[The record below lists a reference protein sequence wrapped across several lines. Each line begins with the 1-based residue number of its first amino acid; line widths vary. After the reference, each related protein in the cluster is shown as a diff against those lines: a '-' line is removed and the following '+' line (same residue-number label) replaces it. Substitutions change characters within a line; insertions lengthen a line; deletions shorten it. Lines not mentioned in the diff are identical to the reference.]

1 MAFNSWEPVLDPVNG
16 KMQQEPRVFAHDA
29 VALTAAD
36 ITAGTTIANTDK
48 RGCCLYV
55 GVAMDTI
62 TVTMESGSTGV
73 VFKGIAAGSFLPI
86 LVTAVTAATPGGGA
100 TLADGDIVALF

>member
-1 MAFNSWEPVLDPVNG
+1 MSFNSWEPVLDPVNG

-36 ITAGTTIANTDK
+36 ITAGNTIANTGK

-55 GVAMDTI
+55 GVAMTSI
-62 TVTMESGSTGV
+62 TVTMESGNSVTL
-73 VFKGIAAGSFLPI
+73 KGITAGSFLPV
-86 LVTAVTAATPGGGA
+86 LVTAVTAATPDSGA
-100 TLADGDIVALF
+100 LADGDIVALF

>member
-36 ITAGTTIANTDK
+36 ITAGNTIANTGK

-55 GVAMDTI
+55 GVAMTSI
-62 TVTMESGSTGV
+62 TVTMESGNSV
-73 VFKGIAAGSFLPI
+73 ALRGIAAGSFLPVLI
-86 LVTAVTAATPGGGA
+86 TAVTAATPASGA
-100 TLADGDIVALF
+100 LADGDIVALF

>member
-16 KMQQEPRVFAHDA
+16 KIQQEPRVFAHDA

-36 ITAGTTIANTDK
+36 ITAGNTIANTGK

-62 TVTMESGSTGV
+62 TVTMESGNSV
-73 VFKGIAAGSFLPI
+73 ALKGIAAGSFLPV

>member
-16 KMQQEPRVFAHDA
+16 KIQQEPRVFAHDA

-36 ITAGTTIANTDK
+36 ITAGTTIANTGK

-62 TVTMESGSTGV
+62 TVTMESGNSV
-73 VFKGIAAGSFLPI
+73 ALKGIAAGSFLPV